1 MSGLSRKTGF
11 TSLLTFSAYTH
22 LHNSRRGPSIGKRG
36 PSIGKRGP
44 SIGKRG
50 PAIDK
55 RGSSIGKRG
64 QSIGKRGPSIDK
76 GALPLARAKRALPYT
91 VF

>member
-11 TSLLTFSAYTH
+11 TSLLTFSAYTQF
-22 LHNSRRGPSIGKRG
+22 IGKRG

-64 QSIGKRGPSIDK
+64 PSIGKRGPSIDK

-91 VF
+91 VY